1 MLLLLLL
8 LLMPLLLLLQSC
20 LLHLQQAVVPAF
32 KLFFLVVKTTGM
44 GLESHFLKVASHH
57 RRKRKLPCEPAL
69 FPCRRLIWS
78 DYDKH
83 KDTCTIP
90 LFHKTEI
97 ERRDPQAFHPPIEK
111 NEIWLLFC
119 FLSIFCLRLMTEYY
133 LLHVEKF
140 LDTLHHS
147 CIHYKHKIRQI
158 RATSLGCTIFF
169 FWHLSFTIVL
179 ELNDRRHSCILWSSC

>member
-1 MLLLLLL
+1 MMLLFLSLLLLLL
-8 LLMPLLLLLQSC
+8 LLFFVN
-20 LLHLQQAVVPAF
+20 AVVVVVNAVVVVVAVIPFALTTSSRTGF
-32 KLFFLVVKTTGM
+32 QIIFLVVNTTGM

-57 RRKRKLPCEPAL
+57 RRKRKLPCEPVL

-83 KDTCTIP
+83 KETCTIP

-119 FLSIFCLRLMTEYY
+119 FLFY
-133 LLHVEKF
+133 LLFASDDRV
-140 LDTLHHS
+140 LPAA
-147 CIHYKHKIRQI
+147 CWKI
-158 RATSLGCTIFF
+158 S
-169 FWHLSFTIVL
+169 WHLASQLYPLQTQ
-179 ELNDRRHSCILWSSC
+179 N

>member
-1 MLLLLLL
+1 MMLLFLSLLLLLL
-8 LLMPLLLLLQSC
+8 LLFFVNAVVVIVVVNALLLLLQSY

-32 KLFFLVVKTTGM
+32 KLFFLVVNTTGM

-83 KDTCTIP
+83 KETCTIP

-119 FLSIFCLRLMTEYY
+119 FLFY
-133 LLHVEKF
+133 LLFASDDRV
-140 LDTLHHS
+140 LPAA
-147 CIHYKHKIRQI
+147 CWKI
-158 RATSLGCTIFF
+158 S
-169 FWHLSFTIVL
+169 WHLASQLYPLQIQ
-179 ELNDRRHSCILWSSC
+179 N